1 MSSVVPLNECNICY
15 EPSVELLSICNNK
28 HCICRNCVVNLK
40 KRECPF
46 CRVKITQLPAL
57 EEHIEEHIDVELQ
70 QIPEEPQVPPRTSTP
85 STPVSQTNIT
95 CDFCIPLVYLMSIC
109 FFSYLLVS
117 MADKASVSTKVVFCI
132 ILFILTISML
142 MSCKKICT

>member
-1 MSSVVPLNECNICY
+1 MSTIVPLNECNICY

-46 CRVKITQLPAL
+46 CRVKITQLPEL
-57 EEHIEEHIDVELQ
+57 EEHIEEHIDIELQ
-70 QIPEEPQVPPRTSTP
+70 QIPEEPRASTP
-85 STPVSQTNIT
+85 LPLRNEMSIT
-95 CDFCIPLVYLMSIC
+95 CDFCIPLVYFMSLC
-109 FFSYLLVS
+109 FFVYLIIS
-117 MADKASVSTKVVFCI
+117 MSDTMSVGVKVVFTF
-132 ILFILTISML
+132 ILFILTICML